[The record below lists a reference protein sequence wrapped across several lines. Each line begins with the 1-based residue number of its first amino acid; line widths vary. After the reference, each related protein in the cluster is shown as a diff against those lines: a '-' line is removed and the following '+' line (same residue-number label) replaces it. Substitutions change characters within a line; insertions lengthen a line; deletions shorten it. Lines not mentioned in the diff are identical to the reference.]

1 MSEVMRDYLNAIGQ
15 YPLLTTDQE
24 IKLSRRVKRW
34 QELRDKSNPTNTER
48 REIRSGLRAREELV
62 KCNLRL
68 VVHVSRRFAMRIR
81 GAGMDHMDLIQEGTV
96 GLQRAAELFDGTKG
110 YKFSTYAYW
119 WIRQAMNRGLE
130 SYDRVVRIPTNA
142 LEKVN
147 RAFKIKNEYRQAHGV
162 LPTLDQVAEIMGM
175 KPSDLRMIMERSTMH
190 TSLDVLAKEDGS
202 PLVDMLSNSEDL
214 YDDVNAKERHAE
226 FYFAYNQ
233 LDDFDRDIIAKH
245 FGLHGGEPMTLLKIA
260 QQHNVSR
267 ERIRQRRD
275 RALVKIR
282 RALGKTATFECQ
294 GTLPLLQVQ

>member
-1 MSEVMRDYLNAIGQ
+1 MSDVMRDYLNEIGK

-34 QELRDKSNPTNTER
+34 QELRDKTNPTNIER

-68 VVHVSRRFAMRIR
+68 VVHVSRRFAARIR
-81 GAGMDHMDLIQEGTV
+81 SAGIDHMDLIQEGTV

-119 WIRQAMNRGLE
+119 WIRQAMTRSLE

-147 RAFKIKNEYRQAHGV
+147 RVFKIKNEYMQSHGV
-162 LPTLDQVAEIMGM
+162 MPTLDQVAEIMEVR
-175 KPSDLRMIMERSTMH
+175 PSDLRLIMERSNPH
-190 TSLDVLAKEDGS
+190 TSLDCLAKEDGS
-202 PLVDMLSNSEDL
+202 PLVDMLSKDEDL
-214 YDDVNAKERHAE
+214 YETINHKERYAD
-226 FYFAYNQ
+226 FYAACNQ
-233 LDDFDRDIIAKH
+233 LDDFDRDIIEKYY
-245 FGLHGGEPMTLLKIA
+245 GLHGNKPETLHVIA
-260 QQHNVSR
+260 KDHNVSR
-267 ERIRQRRD
+267 ERVRQRRD
-275 RALVKIR
+275 RALIKIR
-282 RALGKTATFECQ
+282 RALGKTSTFECQ

>member
-1 MSEVMRDYLNAIGQ
+1 MSDVMRDYLNEVGK
-15 YPLLTTDQE
+15 YPLLTTNQE

-34 QELRDKSNPTNTER
+34 QELRDKPNPTNIER
-48 REIRSGLRAREELV
+48 REIKSGLRAREELV

-68 VVHVSRRFAMRIR
+68 VVHVSRRFASRIR
-81 GAGMDHMDLIQEGTV
+81 SAGMDHMDLIQEGTV

-162 LPTLDQVAEIMGM
+162 MPTLDQVAEIMGINA
-175 KPSDLRMIMERSTMH
+175 SDLRMIMERSIMH

-202 PLVDMLSNSEDL
+202 PLLDMLTENEDL
-214 YDDVNAKERHAE
+214 YENINNKERYAD
-226 FYFAYNQ
+226 FYVACNQ
-233 LDDFDRDIIAKH
+233 LDDFDRDIIERYY
-245 FGLHGGEPMTLLKIA
+245 GLHGHEPQALHVIA
-260 QQHNVSR
+260 KQHSVSR

-282 RALGKTATFECQ
+282 CALGKTATFERQ

>member
-1 MSEVMRDYLNAIGQ
+1 MRDYLNEVGK

-24 IKLSRRVKRW
+24 IRLSRRVKRW
-34 QELRDKSNPTNTER
+34 QELRDKPNPTNIER

-68 VVHVSRRFAMRIR
+68 VVHVSRTFAPRIR
-81 GAGMDHMDLIQEGTV
+81 GAAMDHMDLIQEGTV
-96 GLQRAAELFDGTKG
+96 GLQRAAELFDGARG

-119 WIRQAMNRGLE
+119 WIRQAMNRGIE
-130 SYDRVVRIPTNA
+130 SYDRAVRIPTNT

-162 LPTLDQVAEIMGM
+162 LPTLDQVAEIMDM
-175 KPSDLRMIMERSTMH
+175 KPSDLRLIMERSTMH
-190 TSLDVLAKEDGS
+190 TSLDALTKEDGS
-202 PLVDMLSNSEDL
+202 PLVDMLSDSEDL
-214 YDDVNAKERHAE
+214 YDDVNDKKRQSGL
-226 FYFAYNQ
+226 YFACDQ
-233 LDDFDRDIIAKH
+233 LDDFDRDIIVKY
-245 FGLHGGEPMTLLKIA
+245 FGLFDNEPTTLRKIA

-275 RALVKIR
+275 RAFIKIR
-282 RALGKTATFECQ
+282 RALGKTATLECQ